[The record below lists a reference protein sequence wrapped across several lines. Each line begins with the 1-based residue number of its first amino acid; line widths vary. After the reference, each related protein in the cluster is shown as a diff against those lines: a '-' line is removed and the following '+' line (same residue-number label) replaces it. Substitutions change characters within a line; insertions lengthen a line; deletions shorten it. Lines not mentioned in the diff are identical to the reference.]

1 MTMTVA
7 PVTVINHIPGDLR
20 ESIITLTFGAAD
32 TYVTGGFAVTPA
44 TFGFAQS
51 IAFIEPAVSATGGY
65 IFQYIPGTGKVKVF
79 SAQGTELANT
89 SAVLQ
94 NDSVQLQALGK

>member
-7 PVTVINHIPGDLR
+7 PVTVVNHVPGDLR
-20 ESIITLTFGAAD
+20 ESIVSLTFGAAD

-51 IAFIEPAVSATGGY
+51 ITLIEPGISTTGGY
-65 IFQYIPGTGKVKVF
+65 SFIYNPVTGKVLVF
-79 SAQGTELANT
+79 SAAGTQLVNA
-89 SAVLQ
+89 SAALQ
-94 NDSVQLQALGK
+94 NDTVILQALGK